1 MPLKVK
7 DSKSLRNLDE
17 ELWLNEINLLLKMNI
32 AGLRV
37 ECPKCG
43 KYGIPGPKWVRGP
56 KTKPMYVFHKN
67 GKDKPD
73 KCLLDNYQAN
83 EVRKKVVLTE
93 EDIKTLLKHG
103 KSYVLFSGGRDSL
116 AALDYL
122 ACIATTVNEKVVALH
137 VETTVG
143 LNEIT
148 EYVSEICDQLNIA
161 LKVVRPKEDYFSLAK
176 RWGIPSVNSRWCCR
190 ELKIRPMVEFLQEI
204 DGPKVVFDGIRA
216 AESGIRAKYL
226 PIWFHPSLNCLSI
239 SAIFGWSDEDIEK
252 YLVERRLPKSVSSE
266 LGTSGECWCG
276 AYKRKRDFEE
286 LYRLNKELFYK
297 LCEVEESNR
306 NGFTFVYEAGTKIPL
321 KELAEKIEKV
331 NEAVKN
337 D

>member
-1 MPLKVK
+1 MPLQVK
-7 DSKSLRNLDE
+7 GSKSLRNLDE
-17 ELWLNEINLLLKMNI
+17 ELWLSEINSLLNMDI
-32 AGLRV
+32 TGLRI

-67 GKDKPD
+67 GKDKPS
-73 KCLLDNYQAN
+73 KCLLDNSQAK
-83 EVRKKVVLTE
+83 EVRKKVALTE
-93 EDIKTLLKHG
+93 DDIKALLQYG

-116 AALDYL
+116 ATLDYL
-122 ACIATTVNEKVVALH
+122 RGIAATVNKKVVALH

-148 EYVSEICDQLNIA
+148 EYVSEICNGLNIELA
-161 LKVVRPKEDYFSLAK
+161 VVRPKEDYFSLAK

-204 DGPKVVFDGIRA
+204 DGPKIVFDGIRA
-216 AESGIRAKYL
+216 VESGIRAKYL
-226 PIWFHPSLNCLSI
+226 PIWFHPSFNCLSI
-239 SAIFGWSDEDIEK
+239 SAIFGWTDEDIEK
-252 YLVERRLPKSVSSE
+252 YIVDRRLPKSVSSE

-286 LYRLNKELFYK
+286 LYRLNKELFHK

-321 KELAEKIEKV
+321 KELAKKIDQGE
-331 NEAVKN
+331 
-337 D
+337 